1 MKTLKLKV
9 VLIALIMV
17 VLITMITTCKVNAAT
32 KAVRST
38 PKTPT
43 ISKEI
48 ILNDHNEKVIT
59 NRKGRYSVLE
69 VVRWKCLG
77 HGNGLSTKGY
87 YISYRNNKFIKYRKG
102 HVYMSILKYNNKTN
116 YTDDI
121 VSRDDYLIK

>member
-17 VLITMITTCKVNAAT
+17 VVITMITTCKVNAAT

-38 PKTPT
+38 PT
-43 ISKEI
+43 ILKEI
-48 ILNDHNEKVIT
+48 ILNDHNEKVII

>member
-1 MKTLKLKV
+1 MKTLNKLEL
-9 VLIALIMV
+9 VLITLIMV

-38 PKTPT
+38 PT

-48 ILNDHNEKVIT
+48 ILNDHNEKVII

>member
-17 VLITMITTCKVNAAT
+17 VVITMITTCKVNAAT
-32 KAVRST
+32 KAVRY
-38 PKTPT
+38 TPT

-48 ILNDHNEKVIT
+48 ILNDHNEKVII